1 MRVESIEEW
10 VRNSRLS
17 LSRQIP
23 DLERRMDRLNEWLAD
38 EAAEI
43 RRRGNGVI
51 PRVEWSSVARGEV
64 GSATCAEIRRR
75 GSVIVGGVFERGQ
88 ATEWNERIGEYIEK
102 NNYAERS
109 ASRAGLDQYFSSLA
123 SDRPQIFGLYW
134 SRPQIEARQHEN
146 LDRVRRFLNRL
157 WEVER
162 ADGGVEFDPDRQC
175 NYADRLR
182 RREPGD
188 RSLGLSAHCDGGS
201 IERWCDPGFQ
211 RVYQELFFGEVERYD
226 PFRAEGRT
234 STREIP
240 SPAVC
245 SVFRTFQG
253 WTALTAQGPGD
264 GTLRLIPLAKGMAWL
279 LMRALQ
285 SDVAADDLCGARAGR
300 ALAVDPRWHAPL
312 LDGEVTIPRVEP
324 GDTVWWHPDVI
335 HAVEDQHRGSDYSNV
350 IYIGAAPWCAK
361 NEAFLA
367 RQAEAFL
374 GGRSC
379 PDFAPED
386 YEVDFSD
393 RARLADLSPLG
404 RAQMGFGL

>member
-1 MRVESIEEW
+1 MPMEQIEQWIRDSKRSI
-10 VRNSRLS
+10 
-17 LSRQIP
+17 
-23 DLERRMDRLNEWLAD
+23 LERMPDSEGRMRRLDEWLAD
-38 EAAEI
+38 EVAEI
-43 RRRGNGVI
+43 RRLGSSVI
-51 PRVEWSSVARGEV
+51 PRTDWAEVARGEV
-64 GSATCAEIRRR
+64 SPSMQARIRRR
-75 GSVIVGGVFERGQ
+75 GCVIISGVFEPGQ
-88 ATEWNERIGEYIEK
+88 ALEWNARIGEYIEK
-102 NNYAERS
+102 NNYYER
-109 ASRAGLDQYFSSLA
+109 AVSRAGLDQYFSSLA
-123 SDRPQIFGLYW
+123 SGRPQIFGLYW

-157 WEVER
+157 WDVGR

-175 NYADRLR
+175 SYADRLR

-211 RVYQELFFGEVERYD
+211 RVYHELFFGEVERYD

-234 STREIP
+234 ATQEIP

-279 LMRALQ
+279 LLRALQ
-285 SDVAADDLCGARAGR
+285 PDVPAGELGGAEPGR

-312 LDGEVTIPRVEP
+312 LGGEVGIPRVEP

-335 HAVEDQHRGSDYSNV
+335 HAVEDQHRGTDYSNV

-361 NEAFLA
+361 NESFLA

-374 GGRSC
+374 AGRSS

-386 YEVDFSD
+386 YEVDFHD
-393 RARLADLSPLG
+393 RAQLADLTPLG
-404 RAQMGFGL
+404 RAQMGL